1 MFPIKM
7 DKLCTDRCLFDFGLF
22 DSDLFDS
29 DLKKHIHT
37 KGKRM
42 VRRITSK
49 LDMGEDVSK
58 YIFYANGLHNLFV
71 QDLDKDM
78 IKLKNNGLLHYPR
91 RILQ

>member
-7 DKLCTDRCLFDFGLF
+7 DKLCTNRCLFDFG
-22 DSDLFDS
+22 LFDS

-58 YIFYANGLHNLFV
+58 YCFYANGLHNRFV
-71 QDLDKDM
+71 KDLVKDM
-78 IKLKNNGLLHYPR
+78 IKFKNNGLPHYPR
-91 RILQ
+91 KIF